1 MMEDP
6 VIHILDEETVSHIAA
21 GEVVERPASVVKELV
36 ENAIDAGA
44 SRIRIDIRSDRT
56 EVRRIIVTDD
66 GIGMSPE
73 DARLA
78 FRQHATSKIRTA
90 DDLGL
95 IRTLGFRGEALASI
109 AAISEVV
116 LTTRRR
122 DDIAGTEV
130 RLSGGAITSVSECG
144 TPPGTTINV
153 SGLFFNTPARRKFQ
167 RTVST
172 ELAHIFDMVERTAL
186 SHPEISLQLLH
197 QEKEKFR
204 TSGRGELL
212 DTIQSLFGADLS
224 RRLIEV
230 LPTPGNVSVAGYI
243 AYPLLSQRGR
253 SSVYLSV
260 NGRQITS
267 PTLARA
273 IRDGFGESLPK
284 GEHPFAVID
293 CRMDPEEVDVNVH
306 PTKKEVRFSSER
318 AVADTVRG
326 SVRSAL
332 TESDSFQVPEIRR
345 NSAPYPVVDE
355 NNHHPEPVLRRTSAG
370 VELPRKTVVAE
381 GKGMYGRTDRQL
393 RQTELPREGPEITSV
408 PSVLGQID
416 GTYILVAGKD
426 GGLLIID
433 QHAAHE
439 KIVYDNLRKQT
450 DGPPA
455 YQHLLVPV
463 TISLSRKDSA
473 LLRDAIEDIA
483 SAGIILEEFGG
494 DSWMVRAVPADGV
507 KIEEPDEIKSLV
519 LELIEGVRGPAGDRR
534 LRMYQ
539 TIACRA
545 AIKGNTLLSQ
555 EQMERLISQLFT
567 AAPPYTCPH
576 GRPAVISYAPS
587 DLEQLFR
594 RR

>member
-1 MMEDP
+1 MDNP

-44 SRIRIDIRSDRT
+44 SRIRIDIRSDRS
-56 EVRRIIVTDD
+56 EVRRIIVTDN
-66 GIGMSPE
+66 GIGMSPD
-73 DARLA
+73 DAERA
-78 FRQHATSKIRTA
+78 FRQHATSKIKTA

-116 LTTRRR
+116 LSTRRR

-130 RLSGGAITSVSECG
+130 HLSGGAITSVSECG
-144 TPPGTTINV
+144 TPPGTILEV

-167 RTVST
+167 RTIST

-186 SHPEISLQLLH
+186 SHPGVSFQLLH

-204 TSGRGELL
+204 TSGRGDLL

-230 LPTPGNVSVAGYI
+230 LPAPGGISISGFI
-243 AYPLLSQRGR
+243 AYPLVSQRGR

-267 PTLARA
+267 PSLARA

-284 GEHPFAVID
+284 GEYPFAVID

-326 SVRSAL
+326 AVRSAL
-332 TESDSFQVPEIRR
+332 TTSGSFQVPEIRQ
-345 NSAPYPVVDE
+345 NPAPVPIRDGE
-355 NNHHPEPVLRRTSAG
+355 LHHPEPVLRTASGA
-370 VELPRKTVVAE
+370 VEFPRQPVVAE
-381 GKGMYGRTDRQL
+381 GKGIYGRTDRQL
-393 RQTELPREGPEITSV
+393 RQTELPRKSQEIPPI

-416 GTYILVAGKD
+416 GTYILAAGKD

-450 DGPPA
+450 DGTTA
-455 YQHLLVPV
+455 YQHLLEPV

-473 LLRDAIEDIA
+473 LLKDALEDIA

-494 DSWMVRAVPADGV
+494 DTWMVRAVPADGV
-507 KIEEPDEIKSLV
+507 KLEEADEIRSLL

-555 EQMERLISQLFT
+555 EQMERLLSQLFT

>member
-1 MMEDP
+1 MENP
-6 VIHILDEETVSHIAA
+6 VIHLLDEETVSHIAA

-44 SRIRIDIRSDRT
+44 SRIRIDIRSDRN

-66 GIGMSPE
+66 GIGMSPD

-78 FRQHATSKIRTA
+78 FRQHATSKIMTA

-116 LTTRRR
+116 LSTRRR
-122 DDIAGTEV
+122 DDIAGTRV
-130 RLSGGAITSVSECG
+130 SLSGGVITGVSACG
-144 TPPGTTINV
+144 TPPGTLIEV

-172 ELAHIFDMVERTAL
+172 ELAHIFDMMERTAL
-186 SHPEISLQLLH
+186 SHPGVSFQLLH
-197 QEKEKFR
+197 QEKEKFQ
-204 TSGRGELL
+204 TSGRGDLL
-212 DTIQSLFGADLS
+212 EAILSLFGTDLS
-224 RRLIEV
+224 RRLIPV
-230 LPTPGNVSVAGYI
+230 TTAPDDISVSGYV
-243 AYPLLSQRGR
+243 AYPLVSQRGR

-267 PTLARA
+267 PSLARA
-273 IRDGFGESLPK
+273 IRDGFGESLPR
-284 GEHPFAVID
+284 GEYPFAVID
-293 CRMDPEEVDVNVH
+293 CRINPEEVDVNVH

-318 AVADTVRG
+318 AVADAIRAA
-326 SVRSAL
+326 VRSAL
-332 TESDSFQVPEIRR
+332 TTTESFQVPQIRR
-345 NSAPYPVVDE
+345 DPKPAPMREGIIDHPVPAFSTDS
-355 NNHHPEPVLRRTSAG
+355 PPAQEPRGAVI
-370 VELPRKTVVAE
+370 AE
-381 GKGMYGRTDRQL
+381 GKSTYGRTDRQL
-393 RQTELPREGPEITSV
+393 RQTELPEKNIEAPFL
-408 PSVLGQID
+408 PSVLGQVN
-416 GTYILVAGKD
+416 GTYILAAGGD
-426 GGLLIID
+426 GGLLLID

-439 KIVYDNLRKQT
+439 KIVYDNLRSQV
-450 DGPPA
+450 DGRIS

-473 LLRDAIEDIA
+473 LLRDAVEDIA

-494 DSWMVRAVPADGV
+494 ETWAVRAVPAGGV
-507 KIEEPDEIKSLV
+507 KFEDPDEIRSLV
-519 LELIEGVRGPAGDRR
+519 LEVIEGVRGSAGDRR
-534 LRMYQ
+534 LRLYK

-555 EQMERLISQLFT
+555 EQMERLISQLFH
-567 AAPPYTCPH
+567 ADPPYTCPH
-576 GRPAVISYAPS
+576 GRPALIRYAPS